1 MLDDDTVERVQNDT
15 FVAKIDTVFGAD
27 HTNKIFNGVD
37 VNATD
42 SQIVD
47 LATDKHAMT
56 LVTPLI
62 KLRPWV
68 VDLNPWQAMT
78 EITNFSQTAPDSG

>member
-1 MLDDDTVERVQNDT
+1 MFDDDAVERVQNT

-27 HTNKIFNGVD
+27 HTNEIFNGID

-47 LATDKHAMT
+47 LATNKHAMT
-56 LVTPLI
+56 LVIPSI
-62 KLRPWV
+62 QAPF
-68 VDLNPWQAMT
+68 VDR
-78 EITNFSQTAPDSG
+78 